1 MRRGEQ
7 LRPCLRGD
15 ARHSPPHLPFLTS
28 AGPVGMQ
35 RRRLRARLRGGALE
49 QPRHVAQALAG
60 VARGLARGRQQLRVC
75 LPAAAFSAT
84 APHASAWW
92 SVVSAPH
99 VQEGE
104 HTLHIGERSLVFS
117 PSQQEATANS
127 RRNAKVQAMRFISD
141 GALPRRSRARARTPP
156 CASRRSSQRRRKPSA
171 RPWSS
176 SLVYETPMESSTSP
190 LPGSAA
196 SARFH
201 AAIACAPGALKP
213 GRARRL
219 PAAQQQGRGSRRGAC

>member
-1 MRRGEQ
+1 MRRGKQ
-7 LRPCLRGD
+7 LRPCLCGN
-15 ARHSPPHLPFLTS
+15 ARHSPPNLSLLIS

-35 RRRLRARLRGGALE
+35 RERLRARLRGGALE

-60 VARGLARGRQQLRVC
+60 VARGLARGRQQLRVR
-75 LPAAAFSAT
+75 LPAAAFSDGPACPCMSEQWYLLT
-84 APHASAWW
+84 PCANRSARLQMVSNPSCAHHCSKEPQQRAAAAPDYNQPLILDSF
-92 SVVSAPH
+92 
-99 VQEGE
+99 
-104 HTLHIGERSLVFS
+104 LL
-117 PSQQEATANS
+117 
-127 RRNAKVQAMRFISD
+127 
-141 GALPRRSRARARTPP
+141 RRSRARARTPP